1 MFYTKISKVGS
12 KFWRWEG
19 YILHALFR
27 GGHEM
32 FTSYF
37 DANLK
42 NPKCCGTKNS
52 CKMYLWTYFVFD
64 RTLLHQG
71 FLEAPAHNLDQQH
84 NSFNNSG
91 HVLQLLKPET
101 PTFLLLFS
109 KYFCSSKLHSYI
121 FKKSV
126 SSNCA
131 SVTCPKADGLAH
143 VCVPSRFFLSNSSF
157 AFSTTASVQGVGGYI
172 IVSCPNMM
180 SKEQRNIALRH
191 ARYISFF
198 K

>member
-1 MFYTKISKVGS
+1 
-12 KFWRWEG
+12 
-19 YILHALFR
+19 
-27 GGHEM
+27 M
-32 FTSYF
+32 FTSYC
-37 DANLK
+37 DASLIK
-42 NPKCCGTKNS
+42 NPKCGGAKNS

-71 FLEAPAHNLDQQH
+71 FLEDTAHNLDQQH
-84 NSFNNSG
+84 NSG

-143 VCVPSRFFLSNSSF
+143 VCVPSRFFLSNFSF

-180 SKEQRNIALRH
+180 SREQRNIALRY